1 MSCALTQGYTLDCR
15 DNVGGVKEIY
25 VTELA
30 NVTSS
35 TVSSGTVTAIT
46 MLTGSQFWKY
56 QLEKETSSLV
66 EKIQTND
73 SNGTIYY
80 EQDLDFS
87 IRKLQ
92 ANWRNEIRSLA
103 QNRLAFIVL
112 DRNGKYWYCGIN
124 NGLELQSSD
133 TQTGK
138 GMADFNGYQLKFKGK
153 EELPMPQVVLGDFAA
168 LLSPAP

>member
-25 VTELA
+25 ITELA
-30 NVTSS
+30 NMTTP
-35 TVSSGTVTAIT
+35 TVSSGTVTSIT
-46 MLTGSQFWKY
+46 MQTGTQFWQY
-56 QLEKETSSLV
+56 QLEKETSSLI
-66 EKIQTND
+66 EHIQTND

-103 QNRLAFIVL
+103 QNRIAVIVL
-112 DRNGKYWYCGIN
+112 DRNGKYWLCGMN
-124 NGLELQSSD
+124 NGLEIQNSETLS
-133 TQTGK
+133 GK
-138 GMADFNGYQLKFKGK
+138 GMGDFNGYQLKFKGK
-153 EELPMPQVVLGDFAA
+153 EELPMPQVVLADFAT
-168 LLSPAP
+168 LLSPAA